1 MGEKTPSP
9 LEGEG
14 WGGGRS
20 RIAASQKGDT
30 YFCALT
36 MAK

>member
-1 MGEKTPSP
+1 MVEKTPSP

-14 WGGGRS
+14 GVGVAHALPRAGS
-20 RIAASQKGDT
+20 A